1 MYHTQSIKFIFL
13 VWNLFLACI
22 PLVLSKYLIYSK
34 TKRFLVVWWCVAT
47 WVVFFPNAPYIL
59 TDLRHITISSDSTF
73 WFDLLLILSFSWVGL
88 FAGLMSLR
96 DIEQLLLS
104 KYKSLYVNV
113 LIAFMLFLSAF
124 GVYLGRFLRWN
135 SWDIVSAPQGLL
147 QDIVSRVLHPG
158 QHMNTWMITLLLG
171 VFLNMVYQSF
181 KTLRFAQ
188 GSKI

>member
-1 MYHTQSIKFIFL
+1 MKTL
-13 VWNLFLACI
+13 NLN
-22 PLVLSKYLIYSK
+22 YSEAHDFVEK
-34 TKRFLVVWWCVAT
+34 NKHRGYF
-47 WVVFFPNAPYIL
+47 
-59 TDLRHITISSDSTF
+59 
-73 WFDLLLILSFSWVGL
+73 
-88 FAGLMSLR
+88 
-96 DIEQLLLS
+96 
-104 KYKSLYVNV
+104 
-113 LIAFMLFLSAF
+113 
-124 GVYLGRFLRWN
+124 WN